1 MNDGSQ
7 PGPGYVVADRYQ
19 LEERLGRGG
28 MSTVWRATDLV
39 LHREVAV
46 KVVAEME
53 DAETTAERFR
63 REARATAALN
73 HPNIVSVFDAGVDH
87 ERAFLVMELLPG
99 RTLADELRSRGAFP
113 VEEVR
118 DIAVQVAGALHAAH
132 EAGLVHRDIKPGN
145 IARTAEGG
153 VKVLDF
159 GITHIIDKGVAG
171 GHHPL
176 TATGAVIGTAAYLAP
191 EQARGERVDQRADLY
206 SLGCVLYTLLTGKPP
221 FQGPTAVSTMM
232 LHATEPVPDLADV
245 RPDVPQEMAAVVHA
259 LLQKNPEARPQ
270 TAADVGHAMQADTAE
285 QVTRYLPPPIVGED
299 TTVVPGSTLPA
310 PARAYPADAP
320 GPEVGAPSPA
330 PARAVVDPEAAVS
343 TDPAD
348 RPEGFFT
355 MEEVEDPDRTRLV
368 IAMIVVALFL
378 VGIVGWWLLTR
389 DAELTANPS
398 PTAAVP
404 GSPTPSPTPTATG
417 SPSVE
422 PSVTFSQPPL
432 DPVTGTPDPLD
443 DATLVEQPVQGPEP
457 EMVEPTQEPPQET
470 TQAPPPQETTQ
481 APPPPQTTQ
490 APPPPRTTQAPLPA
504 DEAGGAAAVEAAADG
519 LSSAVQDAM
528 TSGTL
533 DNRYRKD
540 VDAGLRDLSKALRN
554 NDDQQ
559 ASDALSRVDQAL
571 SDSGQ
576 KDRFDGLYTRLKDAV
591 DRWKTTL

>member
-113 VEEVR
+113 VGEVR

-285 QVTRYLPPPIVGED
+285 QVTRYLPPPIVGEE
-299 TTVVPGSTLPA
+299 TTVVPAGTVPA
-310 PARAYPADAP
+310 PSRAYPADAP
-320 GPEVGAPSPA
+320 GPEVGAPA
-330 PARAVVDPEAAVS
+330 VPARAAVDPPDEE
-343 TDPAD
+343 
-348 RPEGFFT
+348 PEDEPTGLFT
-355 MEEVEDPDRTRLV
+355 MDEVEDPDRTRLV

-404 GSPTPSPTPTATG
+404 GSPSPTPTPTTTPTEPPTASAEPTRLFSHPPVDPLGSAT
-417 SPSVE
+417 
-422 PSVTFSQPPL
+422 PL
-432 DPVTGTPDPLD
+432 DEP
-443 DATLVEQPVQGPEP
+443 TLIDLPVEQPEPAAVPTTQGP
-457 EMVEPTQEPPQET
+457 
-470 TQAPPPQETTQ
+470 A
-481 APPPPQTTQ
+481 QTTQ
-490 APPPPRTTQAPLPA
+490 APPPPATQAPPPPATQAPPPRTTQAPPPA
-504 DEAGGAAAVEAAADG
+504 ANAEDAAAAVESAADR
-519 LSSAVQDAM
+519 LSGAVQDAM
-528 TSGTL
+528 TGGTL